1 VSIERVDEPA
11 LRRPWFGI
19 EPYFRRM
26 PKNMRSFEESSGFF
40 SVAGCVS
47 FGDASDVDE
56 GAVEAGECSK
66 EPDDAD
72 AIML

>member
-1 VSIERVDEPA
+1 
-11 LRRPWFGI
+11 
-19 EPYFRRM
+19 M
-26 PKNMRSFEESSGFF
+26 PKNMRNFEESSGFF

-47 FGDASDVDE
+47 FGDASEVDE

-72 AIML
+72 AIIICYKVGMLVKKEYAAT

>member
-1 VSIERVDEPA
+1 
-11 LRRPWFGI
+11 
-19 EPYFRRM
+19 M

-40 SVAGCVS
+40 SVGCVS
-47 FGDASDVDE
+47 FGDASEVDE
-56 GAVEAGECSK
+56 GGVEAGECSK

>member
-1 VSIERVDEPA
+1 
-11 LRRPWFGI
+11 
-19 EPYFRRM
+19 M

-47 FGDASDVDE
+47 FGDDSEVDE
-56 GAVEAGECSK
+56 AAVEAGECSK
-66 EPDDAD
+66 EPDDVD

>member
-1 VSIERVDEPA
+1 
-11 LRRPWFGI
+11 
-19 EPYFRRM
+19 M
-26 PKNMRSFEESSGFF
+26 PKNMRNFEESSGFF

-47 FGDASDVDE
+47 FGDASEVDE
-56 GAVEAGECSK
+56 GALEAGECSK